1 KQVMITGN
9 PLDRE
14 IYVDKEGYNNWFRV
28 VARPQNTLL
37 IISIEDITR
46 QKSKAEKF
54 KEAIRFKKQ
63 LIRTSPDTILII
75 NLDDYHVRYIN
86 QDMLTRAGM
95 TRKRIMGMT
104 LPDMLAYIHP
114 RDREV
119 LIVV

>member
-1 KQVMITGN
+1 INKVLRDMYTPVDPIGLTYSEVSTYGIQMGIFDALKQVMITGN

-75 NLDDYHVRYIN
+75 NL
-86 QDMLTRAGM
+86 
-95 TRKRIMGMT
+95 
-104 LPDMLAYIHP
+104 
-114 RDREV
+114 
-119 LIVV
+119 